1 MKSAVFY
8 GPHDIRVED
17 VPVPKTGSDEVL
29 IRVKACGVC
38 GTDIHIFEGD
48 KGAADTF
55 PPCILG
61 HEFSGVIEKTGSGV
75 VNCKVGDRV
84 CADPN
89 DACGKCDPCREGLAH
104 YCEHMTGYGT
114 GTNGGF
120 AQYCKVRAKQVYH
133 VADNITFDEAAMSE
147 PVSCC
152 LHGIDMSDIYPG
164 AAVLILGGGMIGQ
177 LMMQLA
183 RGAGAGTVIMSEP
196 VGEKREMALR
206 LGADIVVDPAN
217 EDVAGVLRA
226 HGIRRVS
233 TVIECCGLKSTIAQA
248 LELVG
253 DKGTV
258 MIFGLT
264 KPDDAVEIKPF
275 SLFQKETTVRAS
287 YINPYTMG
295 RAVTLI
301 NAKRINVSSMV
312 ADRIALEKLPAVLS
326 DPELRRKGKYIVHP
340 WD

>member
-1 MKSAVFY
+1 
-8 GPHDIRVED
+8 
-17 VPVPKTGSDEVL
+17 
-29 IRVKACGVC
+29 
-38 GTDIHIFEGD
+38 
-48 KGAADTF
+48 
-55 PPCILG
+55 
-61 HEFSGVIEKTGSGV
+61 
-75 VNCKVGDRV
+75 
-84 CADPN
+84 
-89 DACGKCDPCREGLAH
+89 
-104 YCEHMTGYGT
+104 
-114 GTNGGF
+114 
-120 AQYCKVRAKQVYH
+120 
-133 VADNITFDEAAMSE
+133 
-147 PVSCC
+147 
-152 LHGIDMSDIYPG
+152 
-164 AAVLILGGGMIGQ
+164 
-177 LMMQLA
+177 
-183 RGAGAGTVIMSEP
+183 
-196 VGEKREMALR
+196 MALR

-301 NAKRINVSSMV
+301 NAKRIDVSSMV
-312 ADRIALEKLPAVLS
+312 ADRIALEKLRQFSATQSCAEKANTSSIRGTERTRKNPAPIFL
-326 DPELRRKGKYIVHP
+326 GAG
-340 WD
+340 

>member
-17 VPVPKTGSDEVL
+17 TPTPLLKSDEVL
-29 IRVKACGVC
+29 IRVKACGIC

-61 HEFSGVIEKTGSGV
+61 HEFSGTIEKVGDGV
-75 VNCKVGDRV
+75 DSCKVGDRV

-89 DACGKCDPCREGLAH
+89 DTCGACDPCREGLAH

-114 GTNGGF
+114 NTNGGF
-120 AQYCKVRAKQVYH
+120 AQFCKVRAKQVYH
-133 VADNITFDEAAMSE
+133 IADGVPFDEAAMSE

-152 LHGIDMSDIYPG
+152 LHGIDMCDIRPG
-164 AAVLILGGGMIGQ
+164 AAVLVLGGGMIGQ

-183 RGAGAGTVIMSEP
+183 RGAGAGCVIMSEP
-196 VGEKREMALR
+196 VKSKRDMALR
-206 LGADIVVDPAN
+206 LGTDIAVDPLSEN
-217 EDVAGVLRA
+217 VGEVVRSRGV
-226 HGIRRVS
+226 RRID
-233 TVIECCGLKSTIAQA
+233 TVIECCGLRSTINQA

-253 DKGTV
+253 NKGTV

-264 KPDDAVEIKPF
+264 KPDDTVEIKPF
-275 SLFQKETTVRAS
+275 SIFQKETTIRAS

-295 RAVTLI
+295 RAVSLI
-301 NAKRINVSSMV
+301 NSKRLDVSSMV
-312 ADRIALEKLPAVLS
+312 AGRVPLEQLSAVLS
-326 DPELRRKGKYIVHP
+326 DPSLRRLGKYIVHP